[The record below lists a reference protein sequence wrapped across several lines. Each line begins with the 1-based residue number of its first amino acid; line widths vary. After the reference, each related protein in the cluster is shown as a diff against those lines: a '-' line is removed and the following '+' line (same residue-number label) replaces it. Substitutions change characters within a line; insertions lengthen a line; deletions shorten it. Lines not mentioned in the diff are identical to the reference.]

1 MSYRFAISWVVC
13 LGVVWVFW
21 AGHTQ
26 AVAQQTAIPLS
37 SATERVAVTA
47 FAAFFADSTGR
58 LTIEDVRQRP
68 FAVPSDGH
76 FLLTEAPATHWLRL
90 EVVNTMSLPAT
101 WMLTVRARGLH
112 HVQFYRTARD
122 SSIVGEVMGL
132 GVRDS
137 LGTRHVRP
145 TFGVALTP
153 DDTTRF
159 YLRLETARATSVALT
174 MTPAAVHEATY
185 KNRRYRLGL
194 FLGITLGLFFY
205 NLFLYLSVRLRDY
218 LYYILYLGS
227 SILYVAL
234 YDGVLYE
241 LTMLPFSPIWTEV
254 LPVFLILNITFW
266 MVQFA
271 RHFLRLAQRAPRW
284 DAAIRYVLYGLV
296 LCIPLSIF
304 PIFEDIL
311 YVVGLVFGGIIL
323 GLSVQAIRA
332 SFRPARFFVASFLAF
347 MLGHSFELFGFYGLI
362 SFDFSG
368 PGLLAFTLRYVF
380 SFYGGVT
387 MEMILLSL
395 ALADLINES
404 RREKEIAQA
413 EALRHEQASNR
424 LKDQYTARLQD
435 EVTLKTAEI
444 AEQNQRLAE
453 QAKRLK
459 ELDAAKSRFF
469 ANVSHELRTPLTL
482 TIGPLEDLI
491 AGKRGS
497 LSSTVQADVDL
508 ALRNSRRQ
516 LRLVNQILDVA
527 KLEAGE
533 MYMKAA
539 QHDLNAFV
547 ERLTLAFAP
556 FSDRKRI
563 TFTFAPSAAS
573 LLVYFDSD
581 QFEKV
586 LTNLLSN
593 AFKFTPEGGAIYCGV
608 REDPPDESAPLGW
621 ATVEIRDTGPG
632 ISPEQQAH
640 IFERFY
646 QTDESMRNRQIGTG
660 IGLALVKELVD
671 LHQGRIT
678 VESQPG
684 FGATF
689 TVSLRQGHDH
699 LHDGIASVL
708 EPFERSVISGFVLE
722 SSPVRDPRPAS
733 LEAIDEDQTTVLVVD
748 DNADIRAFVR
758 RHLEPTY
765 RVVEAENGQDGLVIT
780 QKLLPDLVLSDVMMP
795 ELDGYGLCRA
805 LKADPDFAF
814 IPIILL
820 TARAEQTDKIAGLQE
835 GADDYITKPFH
846 ADELLA
852 RIDNLIASRKR
863 LWERVEQVSL
873 QKTAAMPPSS
883 VPITSA
889 DEAFLAQLQ
898 AVLDTH
904 LSDST
909 FDVNRLATEVGLSRT
924 SLYRRLDALLSV
936 SPNALLLQARLERA
950 AQLLAADAGLVS
962 EVTYAVGF
970 KSVTHFSRRFREHF
984 GVAPSRYRTSIDAQK
999 G

>member
-1 MSYRFAISWVVC
+1 MRLKC
-13 LGVVWVFW
+13 LPC
-21 AGHTQ
+21 
-26 AVAQQTAIPLS
+26 ILS
-37 SATERVAVTA
+37 SLLDFATALVLPRPVIACFLTWCVVLSVFAGRLDAQTQQRPLALSSNWERVSATTFTA
-47 FAAFFADSTGR
+47 LFSDSTATLPLESIREQPFVAPPDGR
-58 LTIEDVRQRP
+58 IVLAE
-68 FAVPSDGH
+68 PS
-76 FLLTEAPATHWLRL
+76 AAHWLRL
-90 EVVNTMSLPAT
+90 DVVNTTNLPET
-101 WMLTVRARGLH
+101 WALSVRASGLH
-112 HVQFYRTARD
+112 HVRLHRTARD
-122 SSIVGEVMGL
+122 SSIAEETMGR
-132 GVRDS
+132 GIRDS
-137 LGTRHVRP
+137 LALRHAQP
-145 TFGVALTP
+145 TFWIALTP
-153 DDTTRF
+153 DDTTQL
-159 YLRLETARATSVALT
+159 YLRLQTAQPTSAALT
-174 MTPAAVHEATY
+174 LTPAAIHEATY
-185 KNRRYRLGL
+185 KSRRYRLGL

-241 LTMLPFSPIWTEV
+241 LTTLPFSPIWTEL
-254 LPVFLILNITFW
+254 LPVFLILNITIW
-266 MVQFA
+266 MIQFA
-271 RHFLRLAQRAPRW
+271 RHFLRLAQWAPRW
-284 DAAIRYVLYGLV
+284 DAGIRYVLYSLV
-296 LCIPLSIF
+296 LCAPLSVF
-304 PIFEDIL
+304 PVFEDIL
-311 YVVGLVFGGIIL
+311 YAVGLLFGGIVL
-323 GLSVQAIRA
+323 GLSVQALRA
-332 SFRPARFFVASFLAF
+332 NFRPARFFAASFLAF
-347 MLGHSFELFGFYGLI
+347 MLGHSFELLQFYGII

-368 PGLLAFTLRYVF
+368 SGLLTFTLRYVF

-395 ALADLINES
+395 ALADLINEN

-413 EALRHEQASNR
+413 EALRHEQANHR

-444 AEQNQRLAE
+444 AEQNQRLPQQAE
-453 QAKRLK
+453 RLK

-482 TIGPLEDLI
+482 TIGPLEDLM
-491 AGKRGS
+491 AGRRGP
-497 LSSTVQADVDL
+497 LPSTAQADVDL
-508 ALRNSRRQ
+508 ALHNSRRQ

-533 MYMKAA
+533 MHMQAA

-547 ERLTLAFAP
+547 ERLMLAFAP

-563 TFTFAPSAAS
+563 TFTFAPSAAP

-608 REDPPDESAPLGW
+608 REDPHDESAPTGW

-671 LHQGRIT
+671 LHQGHIT

-689 TVSLRQGHDH
+689 TVSLRLGRAH
-699 LHDGIASVL
+699 LHDVRAPAPESFNPSPI
-708 EPFERSVISGFVLE
+708 EGFVREGDPVPDPQLA
-722 SSPVRDPRPAS
+722 SPETS
-733 LEAIDEDQTTVLVVD
+733 DEDQTTILVVD

-765 RVVEAENGQDGLVIT
+765 RVVEAENGQQGLATT
-780 QKLLPDLVLSDVMMP
+780 QEVLPDLVLSDVMMP

-805 LKADPDFAF
+805 LKADADLAF
-814 IPIILL
+814 IPVILL
-820 TARAEQTDKIAGLQE
+820 TATRCD
-835 GADDYITKPFH
+835 
-846 ADELLA
+846 A
-852 RIDNLIASRKR
+852 R
-863 LWERVEQVSL
+863 
-873 QKTAAMPPSS
+873 T
-883 VPITSA
+883 
-889 DEAFLAQLQ
+889 
-898 AVLDTH
+898 
-904 LSDST
+904 
-909 FDVNRLATEVGLSRT
+909 
-924 SLYRRLDALLSV
+924 
-936 SPNALLLQARLERA
+936 
-950 AQLLAADAGLVS
+950 
-962 EVTYAVGF
+962 
-970 KSVTHFSRRFREHF
+970 
-984 GVAPSRYRTSIDAQK
+984 
-999 G
+999 